1 MKRIHRI
8 LVLFIV
14 ISLMVSVF
22 PANVSAL
29 ETISI
34 NQTVNLTV
42 GDSKPLVLT
51 GAQADEVAWSSGNE
65 AVATVND
72 KGIVTGI
79 KTGAVTIT
87 ATLKSNTSVTASV
100 DLLVRSSYNYDVEW
114 SGTFTSANNNTT
126 TTTVLPTD
134 PNRIQKA
141 WDAQVGNNTI
151 VILDDHIYT
160 YNGVSGNTDTSAG
173 GTLYKLN
180 KETGEVVSALSLSVG
195 TTYYYSYMIYG
206 GGLLYISCPD
216 SVMAVDPDS
225 FTLLWTAAVS
235 MKMYST
241 IQFVNNCVVT
251 NGTVLNSTTG
261 EKIATLSCQ
270 SSLDWSSGAEVD
282 NRFYIAAGKKVYA
295 YDTATWAEVDVL
307 TFEGSGAG
315 LMHNAGWLYWADK
328 SAGKLHAVQ
337 LDNGNFNDSTYVGV
351 DCGYSTLGAPV
362 AAGGRVYLAGYK
374 KDGSTE
380 GTGYGAVCVFSAG
393 KPSLLYTAVMEG
405 TGHKVQCTPI
415 LSVASSGGNVVAGAN
430 ASMSTSGGSVFV
442 YLQDYAVPGCV
453 YMLADD
459 GTQTD
464 GSLTKLILPDPG
476 QYAWEQIACDKD
488 GALYITNDAG
498 FLQKYQTAKVA
509 APVISQDL
517 RTAEV
522 TYGQNGT
529 ADPLTVTAA
538 SPDGGTLSYQWQSRT
553 EDGVFADISGA
564 TDNSFTPSTKDAG
577 TTYYRCVIIN
587 ILSGEKATTS
597 SKVAKITVLEKQSK
611 TGDLNGDGA
620 VNMMDVTVLKR
631 FLAGWTDYSVSAT
644 DGDLNG
650 DGAVNMMDVTVLK
663 RHLAGWPGYEVL

>member
-1 MKRIHRI
+1 MKRIHKI
-8 LVLFIV
+8 LVLLIV
-14 ISLMVSVF
+14 ISLMASIF
-22 PANVSAL
+22 PANVFAV

-34 NQTVNLTV
+34 NQTKKLMV
-42 GDSKPLVLT
+42 GDSKMLALT
-51 GAQADEVAWSSGNE
+51 GAEPDEVNWTSSDENI
-65 AVATVND
+65 ATVSE
-72 KGIVTGI
+72 KGIVTGV
-79 KTGAVTIT
+79 KTGSVTIT
-87 ATLKSNTSVTASV
+87 ASLKSNASVTASV
-100 DLLVRSSYNYDVEW
+100 NLLIRSNYSYDVEW
-114 SGTFTSANNNTT
+114 SGTYTSANNNTT

-160 YNGVSGNTDTSAG
+160 YNGVSGNTDTSGG

-180 KETGEVVSALSLSVG
+180 KETGEVVSTLSLSVG

-225 FTLLWTAAVS
+225 FTLLWTAAVP

-241 IQFVNNCVVT
+241 VQFVNNCVVT

-261 EKIATLSCQ
+261 EKIGTLSCQ

-337 LDNGNFNDSTYVGV
+337 LDYGNFNDSTYVGV

-393 KPSLLYTAVMEG
+393 KPSLIYTANMEG

-415 LSVASSGGNVVAGAN
+415 LSVASSGGNVVAGMN
-430 ASMSTSGGSVFV
+430 APKAGDGSIYM
-442 YLQDYAVPGCV
+442 YLQDYAVPGAI
-453 YMLADD
+453 YMLADNS
-459 GTQTD
+459 TQSSA
-464 GSLTKLILPDPG
+464 SLTKLIMPDPG

-488 GALYITNDAG
+488 GALYVTNDAG
-498 FLQKYQTAKVA
+498 FLQKYQTAKVS

-517 RTAEV
+517 QTAEV
-522 TYGQNGT
+522 IYGQNGT
-529 ADPLTVTAA
+529 IDPLTVTAT
-538 SPDGGTLSYQWQSRT
+538 SSDGGTLSYQWQSRT
-553 EDGVFADISGA
+553 EDGVFTNIPGA
-564 TDNSFTPSTKDAG
+564 TANSYQPSTETAG
-577 TTYYRCVIIN
+577 TEYYRCVVTN
-587 ILSGEKATTS
+587 TLSGEKASTT
-597 SKVAKITVLEKQSK
+597 SKVAKITVQARQAAGGDTNGDGIVDAKDVTILRRYLAGWAVDIQLD
-611 TGDLNGDGA
+611 GADLNGDGE
-620 VNMMDVTVLKR
+620 VNAKDVTVLR
-631 FLAGWTDYSVSAT
+631 RQLAS
-644 DGDLNG
+644 
-650 DGAVNMMDVTVLK
+650 
-663 RHLAGWPGYEVL
+663 

>member
-34 NQTVNLTV
+34 NQTKNLIV
-42 GDSKPLVLT
+42 GDSKMLVLT
-51 GAQADEVAWSSGNE
+51 GAEPDEVIWTSGNPS
-65 AVATVND
+65 VATVD
-72 KGIVTGI
+72 AKGVVTGVA
-79 KTGAVTIT
+79 TGTVTIT
-87 ATLKSNTSVTASV
+87 ATLKSDASV
-100 DLLVRSSYNYDVEW
+100 SAAVEMLIRSSYNYDVEW
-114 SGTFTSANNNTT
+114 SGTYSSENNNTIT
-126 TTTVLPTD
+126 NTVLPTD

-151 VILDDHIYT
+151 VIVDDYIYT
-160 YNGVSGNTDTSAG
+160 YNGVSGNTDTSGG
-173 GTLYKLN
+173 GTLYKLD
-180 KETGEVVSALSLSVG
+180 KETGEVVSTLSLSVG

-216 SVMAVDPDS
+216 SVMAIDPDS
-225 FTLLWTAAVS
+225 FTLLWTAAVP

-241 IQFVNNCVVT
+241 VQFVNNCVVT

-282 NRFYIAAGKKVYA
+282 NRFYVAAGKKVYA

-337 LDNGNFNDSTYVGV
+337 LDNGNFNDSTCVGV

-374 KDGSTE
+374 KDGSQV
-380 GTGYGAVCVFSAG
+380 GTGYGAVCVFTAG
-393 KPSLLYTAVMEG
+393 KPSLVYTAQMSG
-405 TGHKVQCTPI
+405 TGHKVQGTPI
-415 LSVASSGGNVVAGAN
+415 LSVASSGGNVVAGMN
-430 ASMSTSGGSVFV
+430 APKAGDGSIYV
-442 YLQDYAVPGCV
+442 YLQDYAAPGAI
-453 YMLADD
+453 YMLADNS
-459 GTQTD
+459 TQTSA
-464 GSLTKLILPDPG
+464 SLTKLIMPDPG

-488 GALYITNDAG
+488 GALYVTNDAG

-509 APVISQDL
+509 APVITVDL
-517 RTAEV
+517 SAAEV

-529 ADPLTVTAA
+529 VDSLTVMAMST
-538 SPDGGTLSYQWQSRT
+538 DGGKISYQWQSRT
-553 EDGVFADISGA
+553 ENGVFTNIPGA
-564 TDNSFTPSTKDAG
+564 TENSFTPSAKDAG
-577 TTYYRCVIIN
+577 TTYYRCVVTN
-587 ILSGEKATTS
+587 TLSGEKVTTN
-597 SKVAKITVLEKQSK
+597 SKVAKITVLERKVANGDTNGDGTVDAK
-611 TGDLNGDGA
+611 DVTILRRYLAGWNPDIHLDAADLNGDGVVDA
-620 VNMMDVTVLKR
+620 KDVTVFR
-631 FLAGWTDYSVSAT
+631 RQLAS
-644 DGDLNG
+644 
-650 DGAVNMMDVTVLK
+650 
-663 RHLAGWPGYEVL
+663 

>member
-34 NQTVNLTV
+34 NQTKNLIV
-42 GDSKPLVLT
+42 GDSKMLVLT
-51 GAQADEVAWSSGNE
+51 GAEPDEVIWTSGNPS
-65 AVATVND
+65 VATVD
-72 KGIVTGI
+72 AKGVVTGVG
-79 KTGAVTIT
+79 TGSVTIT
-87 ATLKSNTSVTASV
+87 ATQKDDASITASV
-100 DLLVRSSYNYDVEW
+100 TLLVRSSYTYDVEW
-114 SGTFTSANNNTT
+114 SGTYTSENNNTIT
-126 TTTVLPTD
+126 NTVLPTD
-134 PNRIQKA
+134 PNRIQQTWA
-141 WDAQVGNNTI
+141 AQVGNNTI
-151 VILDDHIYT
+151 VIVDDYIYT
-160 YNGVSGNTDTSAG
+160 YNGVSGNTDTSGG
-173 GTLYKLN
+173 GTLYKLD
-180 KETGEVVSALSLSVG
+180 KETGEVVSTLSLSVG

-216 SVMAVDPDS
+216 SVMAIDPDS
-225 FTLLWTAAVS
+225 FTLLWTAAVP

-241 IQFVNNCVVT
+241 VQFVNNCVVT

-282 NRFYIAAGKKVYA
+282 NRFYVAAGKKVYA

-374 KDGSTE
+374 KDGSQE
-380 GTGYGAVCVFSAG
+380 GTGYGAVCVFTAG
-393 KPSLLYTAVMEG
+393 KPSLVYTAQMSG
-405 TGHKVQCTPI
+405 TGHKVQGTPI
-415 LSVASSGGNVVAGAN
+415 LSVARSGGNVVAGMN
-430 ASMSTSGGSVFV
+430 APKAGDGSIYV
-442 YLQDYAVPGCV
+442 YLQDYAVPGAI
-453 YMLADD
+453 YMLADNS
-459 GTQTD
+459 TQTSA
-464 GSLTKLILPDPG
+464 SLTKLIMPDPG

-488 GALYITNDAG
+488 GALYVTNDAG

-509 APVISQDL
+509 APVITVDL
-517 RTAEV
+517 SAAEV

-529 ADPLTVTAA
+529 VDSLTVMAMST
-538 SPDGGTLSYQWQSRT
+538 DGGKISYQWQSRT
-553 EDGVFADISGA
+553 ENGVFTNIPGA
-564 TDNSFTPSTKDAG
+564 TENSFTPSAKDAG
-577 TTYYRCVIIN
+577 TTYYRCVVTN
-587 ILSGEKATTS
+587 TLSGEKVTTN
-597 SKVAKITVLEKQSK
+597 SKVAKITVLERKVANGDTNGDGTVDAK
-611 TGDLNGDGA
+611 DVTILRRYLAGWNPDIHLDVADLNGDGVVDA
-620 VNMMDVTVLKR
+620 KDVTVLR
-631 FLAGWTDYSVSAT
+631 RQLAS
-644 DGDLNG
+644 
-650 DGAVNMMDVTVLK
+650 
-663 RHLAGWPGYEVL
+663 

>member
-34 NQTVNLTV
+34 NQTKNLIV
-42 GDSKPLVLT
+42 GDSKMLVLT
-51 GAQADEVAWSSGNE
+51 GAEPDEVIWTSGNPS
-65 AVATVND
+65 VATVD
-72 KGIVTGI
+72 AKGVVTGVG
-79 KTGAVTIT
+79 TGSVTIT
-87 ATLKSNTSVTASV
+87 ATQKDDASITASV
-100 DLLVRSSYNYDVEW
+100 TLLVRSSYTYNVEW
-114 SGTFTSANNNTT
+114 SGTYTSENNNTIT
-126 TTTVLPTD
+126 NSVLPTD

-151 VILDDHIYT
+151 VIVDDYIYT
-160 YNGVSGNTDTSAG
+160 YNGVSGNTNTSGG
-173 GTLYKLN
+173 GTLYKLD
-180 KETGEVVSALSLSVG
+180 KETGEVVSTLSLSVG

-216 SVMAVDPDS
+216 SVMAIDPDS
-225 FTLLWTAAVS
+225 FTLLWTAAVP

-241 IQFVNNCVVT
+241 VQFVNNCVVT

-282 NRFYIAAGKKVYA
+282 NRFYVAAGKKVYA

-337 LDNGNFNDSTYVGV
+337 LDNGNFNDSTCVGV

-374 KDGSTE
+374 KDGSQE
-380 GTGYGAVCVFSAG
+380 GTGYGAVCVFTAG
-393 KPSLLYTAVMEG
+393 KPSLVYTAQMSG
-405 TGHKVQCTPI
+405 TGHKVQGTPI
-415 LSVASSGGNVVAGAN
+415 LSVASSGGNVVAGMN
-430 ASMSTSGGSVFV
+430 APKAGDGSIYV
-442 YLQDYAVPGCV
+442 YLQDYAAPGAI
-453 YMLADD
+453 YMLADNS
-459 GTQTD
+459 TQTSA
-464 GSLTKLILPDPG
+464 SLTKLIMPDPG

-488 GALYITNDAG
+488 GALYVTNDAG

-509 APVISQDL
+509 APVITVDL
-517 RTAEV
+517 SAAEV

-529 ADPLTVTAA
+529 VDSLTVMAMST
-538 SPDGGTLSYQWQSRT
+538 DGGKISYQWQSRT
-553 EDGVFADISGA
+553 ENGVFTNIPGA
-564 TDNSFTPSTKDAG
+564 TENSFTPSAKDAG
-577 TTYYRCVIIN
+577 TTYYRCVVTN
-587 ILSGEKATTS
+587 TLSGEKVTTN
-597 SKVAKITVLEKQSK
+597 SKVAKITVLERKVANGDTNGDGAVDAK
-611 TGDLNGDGA
+611 DVTILRRYLAGWNPDIHLDAADLNGDGVVDA
-620 VNMMDVTVLKR
+620 KDVTVLR
-631 FLAGWTDYSVSAT
+631 RQLAS
-644 DGDLNG
+644 
-650 DGAVNMMDVTVLK
+650 
-663 RHLAGWPGYEVL
+663 

>member
-34 NQTVNLTV
+34 NQTKNLIV
-42 GDSKPLVLT
+42 GDSKMLVLT
-51 GAQADEVAWSSGNE
+51 GAEPDEVIWTSGNPS
-65 AVATVND
+65 VATVD
-72 KGIVTGI
+72 AKGVVTGVG
-79 KTGAVTIT
+79 TGSVTIT
-87 ATLKSNTSVTASV
+87 ATQKDDASITASV
-100 DLLVRSSYNYDVEW
+100 TLLVRSSYTYDVEW
-114 SGTFTSANNNTT
+114 SGTYTSENNNTIT
-126 TTTVLPTD
+126 NSVLPTD
-134 PNRIQKA
+134 PNRIQQTWA
-141 WDAQVGNNTI
+141 AQVGNNTI
-151 VILDDHIYT
+151 VIVDDYIYT
-160 YNGVSGNTDTSAG
+160 YNGVSGNTDTSGG
-173 GTLYKLN
+173 GTLYKLD
-180 KETGEVVSALSLSVG
+180 KETGEVVSTLSLSVG

-216 SVMAVDPDS
+216 SVMAIDPDS
-225 FTLLWTAAVS
+225 FTLLWTAAVP

-241 IQFVNNCVVT
+241 VQFVNNCVVT

-282 NRFYIAAGKKVYA
+282 NRFYVAAGKKVYA

-337 LDNGNFNDSTYVGV
+337 LDNGNFNDSTCVGV

-380 GTGYGAVCVFSAG
+380 GTGYGAVCVFTAG
-393 KPSLLYTAVMEG
+393 KPSLVYTAQMSG
-405 TGHKVQCTPI
+405 TGHKVQGTPI
-415 LSVASSGGNVVAGAN
+415 LSVASSGGNVVAGTN
-430 ASMSTSGGSVFV
+430 APKAGDGSVYV
-442 YLQDYAVPGCV
+442 YLQDYAVPGAI
-453 YMLADD
+453 YMLADNS
-459 GTQTD
+459 TQSSA
-464 GSLTKLILPDPG
+464 SLTKLIMPDPG

-488 GALYITNDAG
+488 GALYVTNDAG

-509 APVISQDL
+509 APVITVDL
-517 RTAEV
+517 SAAEV

-529 ADPLTVTAA
+529 VDSLTVMAMST
-538 SPDGGTLSYQWQSRT
+538 DGGKISYQWQSRT
-553 EDGVFADISGA
+553 ENGVFTNISGA
-564 TDNSFTPSTKDAG
+564 TENSFTPSAKDAG
-577 TTYYRCVIIN
+577 TTYYRCVVTN
-587 ILSGEKATTS
+587 TLSGEKVTTN
-597 SKVAKITVLEKQSK
+597 SKVAKITVLERKVANGDTNGDGTVDAK
-611 TGDLNGDGA
+611 DVTILRRYLAGWNPDIHLDAADLNGDGVVDA
-620 VNMMDVTVLKR
+620 KDVTVLR
-631 FLAGWTDYSVSAT
+631 RQLAS
-644 DGDLNG
+644 
-650 DGAVNMMDVTVLK
+650 
-663 RHLAGWPGYEVL
+663 

>member
-34 NQTVNLTV
+34 NQTKNLIV
-42 GDSKPLVLT
+42 GDSKMLVLT
-51 GAQADEVAWSSGNE
+51 GAEPDEVIWTSGNPS
-65 AVATVND
+65 VATVD
-72 KGIVTGI
+72 AKGVVTGVA
-79 KTGAVTIT
+79 TGTVTIT
-87 ATLKSNTSVTASV
+87 ATLKSDASV
-100 DLLVRSSYNYDVEW
+100 SAAVEMLIRSSYNYDVEW
-114 SGTFTSANNNTT
+114 SGTYSSENNNTIT
-126 TTTVLPTD
+126 NTVLPTD

-151 VILDDHIYT
+151 VIVDDYIYT
-160 YNGVSGNTDTSAG
+160 YNGVSGNTDTSGG
-173 GTLYKLN
+173 GTLYKLD
-180 KETGEVVSALSLSVG
+180 KETGEVVSTLSLSVG

-216 SVMAVDPDS
+216 SVMAIDPDS
-225 FTLLWTAAVS
+225 FTLLWTAAVP

-241 IQFVNNCVVT
+241 VQFVNNCVVT

-282 NRFYIAAGKKVYA
+282 NRFYVAAGKKVYA

-337 LDNGNFNDSTYVGV
+337 LDNGNFNDSTCVGV

-374 KDGSTE
+374 KDGSQE
-380 GTGYGAVCVFSAG
+380 GTGYGAVCVFTAG
-393 KPSLLYTAVMEG
+393 KPSLVYTAQMSG
-405 TGHKVQCTPI
+405 TGHKVQGTPI
-415 LSVASSGGNVVAGAN
+415 LSVVSSGGNVVAGMN
-430 ASMSTSGGSVFV
+430 APKAGDGSIYV
-442 YLQDYAVPGCV
+442 YLQDYAAPGAI
-453 YMLADD
+453 YMLADNS
-459 GTQTD
+459 TQTSA
-464 GSLTKLILPDPG
+464 SLTKLIMPDPG

-488 GALYITNDAG
+488 GALYVTNDAG

-509 APVISQDL
+509 APVITVDL
-517 RTAEV
+517 SAAEV

-529 ADPLTVTAA
+529 VDSLTVMAMST
-538 SPDGGTLSYQWQSRT
+538 DGGKISYQWQSRT
-553 EDGVFADISGA
+553 ENGVFTNIPGA
-564 TDNSFTPSTKDAG
+564 TENSFTPSAKDAG
-577 TTYYRCVIIN
+577 TTYYRCVVTN
-587 ILSGEKATTS
+587 TLSSEKVTTN
-597 SKVAKITVLEKQSK
+597 SKVAKITVLERKVANGDTNGDGTVDAK
-611 TGDLNGDGA
+611 DVTILRRYLAGWNPDIHLDAADLNGDGVVDA
-620 VNMMDVTVLKR
+620 KDVTVLR
-631 FLAGWTDYSVSAT
+631 RQLAS
-644 DGDLNG
+644 
-650 DGAVNMMDVTVLK
+650 
-663 RHLAGWPGYEVL
+663 